1 MLGKYV
7 EVGSRVELRPIRK
20 DSNIEK
26 THISKVNQVLGS
38 DKLEILMPIEDSKIV
53 LLARNILYDLYI
65 YSSGGLFQCKV
76 KAGERYKSGNIY
88 LQQLVIITEIKKSQ
102 RREFYRYECTI
113 PIYSRH
119 LFDEEKKTLVWDQM
133 VPGKEGESVDLGGGG
148 VRFKVKE
155 RYEPKEL
162 IVCILKLPMNS
173 GIQEIQTLGKVLS
186 ATPVEY
192 TRYYEVRVKFEK
204 MSNKAR
210 EHIVQYIFED
220 ERKRRKKNSG
230 F

>member
-88 LQQLVIITEIKKSQ
+88 LQQLVVLSQIKKCQ
-102 RREFYRYECTI
+102 RREFYRYECAI
-113 PIYSRH
+113 PISSRH
-119 LFDEEKKTLVWDQM
+119 LYEEEKKSLVWNEM
-133 VPGKEGESVDLGGGG
+133 VPGVEGETLDIGGGG
-148 VRFKVKE
+148 VRFKTKE
-155 RYEPKEL
+155 SYEPGEMM
-162 IVCILKLPMNS
+162 VCILKLPINE
-173 GIQEIQTLGKVLS
+173 GEKEIQTLGKVLS
-186 ATPVEY
+186 VKSVEFTKY
-192 TRYYEVRVKFEK
+192 FEVRVQFEK
-204 MSNKAR
+204 ISNKAR
-210 EHIVQYIFED
+210 ENIIQYIFED